1 MNVAGRVNSSQGNQ
15 LYSWL
20 FYESPFKSMSFGFN
34 LNSTADTFKS
44 YLNFAMFCRFL

>member
-1 MNVAGRVNSSQGNQ
+1 MNVEGRVNSSQGNQ

-20 FYESPFKSMSFGFN
+20 FYESPFRSMSFGFN
-34 LNSTADTFKS
+34 LSSIADTFKS